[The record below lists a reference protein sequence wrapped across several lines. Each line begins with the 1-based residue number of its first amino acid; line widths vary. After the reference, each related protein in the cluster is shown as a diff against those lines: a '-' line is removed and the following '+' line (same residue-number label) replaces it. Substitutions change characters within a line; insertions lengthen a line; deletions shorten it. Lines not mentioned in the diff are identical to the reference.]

1 MMRCRTTGRTPHIGT
16 CTDVRHRSLLRP
28 VLILLALL
36 LGVAL
41 LDDPS
46 LHNPQ
51 PGPNAKVL
59 TNNP

>member
-1 MMRCRTTGRTPHIGT
+1 MR
-16 CTDVRHRSLLRP
+16 DRSLLRP

-36 LGVAL
+36 LIVAL

>member
-1 MMRCRTTGRTPHIGT
+1 MR
-16 CTDVRHRSLLRP
+16 RSLIGP
-28 VLILLALL
+28 ILILIACFI
-36 LGVAL
+36 GVAL